1 MDTLDDRPADP
12 PQGIGHNRSPE
23 PLDPIAALGVRLSSS
38 HRGLVVRFAELE
50 LGCARVPDP
59 IATDEDAGLATDFVA
74 QCQTHIRQ
82 AEAAH
87 KHEKAFFLQAS
98 RAVDSFFKR
107 RCEKLNGALGP
118 VVTRLRAYRDQ
129 IAEAERRRHEEA
141 QRAAEEEARN
151 AAEEAARRSAE
162 AERLERAQDRTGAA
176 EQALLAQDA
185 VVRAEIARRQAT

>member
-1 MDTLDDRPADP
+1 MDTFSDRTPELP
-12 PQGIGHNRSPE
+12 RGIGHNRSPE
-23 PLDPIAALGVRLSSS
+23 PLDPIAALGVRLSTS
-38 HRGLVVRFAELE
+38 HRGLVVRFAGLE
-50 LGCARVPDP
+50 LGCARVADP

-87 KHEKAFFLQAS
+87 KQEKAFFLQAS

-129 IAEAERRRHEEA
+129 IAEAERQRVEVA

-151 AAEEAARRSAE
+151 AAEEAAPHSTE
-162 AERLERAQDRTGAA
+162 AERLEWAEDRTRAP
-176 EQALLAQDA
+176 EQALLAPDA
-185 VVRAEIARRQAT
+185 GMRAEIAP